1 MTAAP
6 TPSGEDVEVI
16 LVALIVSIISPVLMA
31 LLTGHQ
37 ERKNKRL
44 DWDRQDELTKRALR
58 AAEAAKDAADD
69 SRDASEHASETAD
82 KAAEARQIPGDR

>member
-1 MTAAP
+1 M
-6 TPSGEDVEVI
+6 
-16 LVALIVSIISPVLMA
+16 ALIVSIISPVLMA

-58 AAEAAKDAADD
+58 AAQSAKDAADD
-69 SRDASEHASETAD
+69 SRDASAHAADTAE
-82 KAAEARQIPGDR
+82 KAADARQNPGDTP